1 MKKIIRYFMMSVL
14 ALCLS
19 IPCFGAVEAA
29 TVALLPLINHTD
41 NELANKVFYK
51 EALGSL
57 KRQQGFVLVENDKL
71 TAAIE
76 AAKLN
81 GNLPNAAQMSKIA
94 ADGGVDIVIAMQLD
108 ELSKTV
114 RPSSEERTLVLN
126 LQGQAVA
133 YNAITGKEYSH
144 KISSSARAPEAVTS
158 RWDWLNEQWG
168 RQVRLEM
175 EKALKAQ

>member
-1 MKKIIRYFMMSVL
+1 MKKIIRYLIMSLMTV
-14 ALCLS
+14 CLS
-19 IPCFGAVEAA
+19 LPCFGAVEAA
-29 TVALLPLINHTD
+29 TVALLPLINNTD
-41 NELANKVFYK
+41 NELANQVFYK
-51 EALGSL
+51 EAMGTL

-71 TAAIE
+71 TAAID
-76 AAKLN
+76 AVQLN
-81 GNLPNAAQMSKIA
+81 GKLPSAAQLRSIA
-94 ADGGVDIVIAMQLD
+94 VDGGVDIVIAMQLD

-126 LQGQAVA
+126 LKGQAVA
-133 YNAITGKEYSH
+133 YNAITGKDYSH
-144 KISSSARAPEAVTS
+144 RISSNAKAPEAVTS